1 MRCEY
6 CSKEMEIIQ
15 EKNYKYE
22 ESGLSNVYL
31 ERVELYYCQDCQTKL
46 PRIEKVLGLH
56 KAIARA
62 IVLQPVPLN
71 GADIRFLRSERGLKG
86 KELAKLLRVDVATV
100 SRWETDSQELRP
112 QSDALIRTTYT
123 LVYQEQEEKIFPEAV
138 TERFASVKGERDTD
152 FCINI
157 NQNKA
162 IPYSYKNILDVVYR

>member
-6 CSKEMEIIQ
+6 CSKEMEIVQ

-22 ESGLSNVYL
+22 ESGLSNTYL
-31 ERVELYYCQDCQTKL
+31 EKVELYYCQDCQIKL
-46 PRIEKVLGLH
+46 PRIEKILALH

-71 GADIRFLRSERGLKG
+71 GSDIRFLRSERGLKA

-100 SRWETDSQELRP
+100 SRWERDSQELRP

-123 LVYQEQEEKIFPEAV
+123 LVYQEQ
-138 TERFASVKGERDTD
+138 
-152 FCINI
+152 
-157 NQNKA
+157 
-162 IPYSYKNILDVVYR
+162 